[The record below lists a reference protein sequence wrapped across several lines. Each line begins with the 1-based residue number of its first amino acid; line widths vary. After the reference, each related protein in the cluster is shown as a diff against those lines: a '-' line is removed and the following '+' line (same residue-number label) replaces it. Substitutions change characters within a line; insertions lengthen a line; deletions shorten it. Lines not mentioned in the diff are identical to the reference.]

1 MKKIRVKLKIIL
13 LNIKKMIRPS
23 LMEKNFWINFFKFK
37 NFGCFSL
44 LFIILFSGQIIRE
57 FGWFSVF
64 VFIVIFL
71 VYLSGFTD
79 GYEVNN
85 S

>member
-1 MKKIRVKLKIIL
+1 MKEKIRAKINIML
-13 LNIKKMIRPS
+13 LNIKMIRSS
-23 LMEKNFWINFFKFK
+23 LREKNFWINFFKFK